1 MPRQNRV
8 TPWSTLLATAER
20 GHLMGNR
27 GCLHDDQQQ
36 IRRMFVGKRWILCQL
51 AFRDR
56 RLPIMAP
63 GRYTQL
69 FFLDEATALAAGH
82 RPCAECLRP
91 RFEQFRRM
99 WASAN
104 PTISAGVTP
113 LAPALD
119 EALHRER
126 ISATGEKVVE
136 RAALA
141 ELPIG
146 SIVVLDG
153 STQPYLVL
161 EQSLRPWSPAGY
173 GPALTRPATISV
185 GVLTPRS
192 VVRTLALGYPVMLH
206 QSALGETPAA
216 RRSYIE

>member
-8 TPWSTLLATAER
+8 TPWSTLIATPER
-20 GHLMGNR
+20 GSLMGNR

-36 IRRMFVGKRWILCQL
+36 IRRAFVGKRWILCQL
-51 AFRDR
+51 AFKGR
-56 RLPIMAP
+56 RLTIMAP

-99 WASAN
+99 WAAAN
-104 PTISAGVTP
+104 PVLSTGPAP
-113 LAPALD
+113 LATALD
-119 EALHRER
+119 EVLHCER
-126 ISATGEKVVE
+126 IGTTGAKVVE

-141 ELPIG
+141 ELPRG
-146 SIVVLDG
+146 SMIVLDD
-153 STQPYLVL
+153 SPQPYIVL
-161 EQSLRPWSPAGY
+161 EHSLRAWSPAGY
-173 GPALTRPATISV
+173 GPALPRPATISV

-192 VVRTLALGYPVMLH
+192 IVRTLALGYPAILH
-206 QSALGETPAA
+206 PSALSETPAA
-216 RRSYIE
+216 QTS